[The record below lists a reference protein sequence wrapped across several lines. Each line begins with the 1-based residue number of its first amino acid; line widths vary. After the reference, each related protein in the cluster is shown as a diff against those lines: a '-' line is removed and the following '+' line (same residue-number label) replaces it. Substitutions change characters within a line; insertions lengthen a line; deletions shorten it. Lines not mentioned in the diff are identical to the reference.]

1 MTNTERE
8 WRRIDSGSLEGMRQ
22 DPTNLNSSE
31 NLQRRLSR
39 SREARA
45 QFVSSQIDKGVA
57 YQIRALRDRQDL
69 SQERLSEVVGMNQN
83 AISRLESPRYGRP
96 TISTLKRLA
105 AAFDVGLIVRFVPFS
120 HLVNWVS
127 GTPFVEK
134 GLSTENMAVP
144 SFGEEKQKYFAVR
157 MDEGLADPVLVTG
170 GTGESEARKE
180 RSVNVVVISDA
191 QRRALACNGQPE
203 YESKWSVPNRER
215 FEGGLASAACGSNTR

>member
-1 MTNTERE
+1 MINTERE
-8 WRRIDSGSLEGMRQ
+8 SRKIGSSSSGGMKQ
-22 DPTNLNSSE
+22 EPTNLNSLE
-31 NLQRRLSR
+31 ILQRRLNR

-69 SQERLSEVVGMNQN
+69 SQERLSEIVGMNQN
-83 AISRLESPRYGRP
+83 AISRLESSGYGRP

-157 MDEGLADPVLVTG
+157 INERFADPIRVAGQTDEL
-170 GTGESEARKE
+170 EARKE
-180 RSVNVVVISDA
+180 RNGNVIIAFEA
-191 QRRALACNGQPE
+191 QHKALASNGQPE
-203 YESKWSVPNRER
+203 YESKWSVPNREC
-215 FEGGLASAACGSNTR
+215 FGGGISQCSLRR